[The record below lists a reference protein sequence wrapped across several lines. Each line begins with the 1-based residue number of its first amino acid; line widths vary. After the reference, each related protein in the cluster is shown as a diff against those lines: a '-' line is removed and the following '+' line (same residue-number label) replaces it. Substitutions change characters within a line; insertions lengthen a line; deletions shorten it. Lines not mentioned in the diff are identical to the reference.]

1 MKIIKVGNGY
11 VTDIELSRGE
21 IIKIE
26 IDINKQPVSFNEE
39 DTEQIKKIIEKNYQK
54 KNIVA
59 EIVIEDI

>member
-1 MKIIKVGNGY
+1 MKIIRVGNGY
-11 VTDIELSRGE
+11 VTEVELSRGE

-26 IDINKQPVSFNEE
+26 IDTNKQPVSFNEE
-39 DTEQIKKIIEKNYQK
+39 DAEQIKEKLEKTYQH